1 MLIRQT
7 QRADYPEEYNIL
19 QSKGQLPSSS
29 CILNLNPF
37 LDADG
42 IMRSC
47 GRLTASDS
55 LSYDERHPILLAY
68 HSKLAELLVTFTHRI
83 SIHGGNQLMVHL
95 IRTRYWIP
103 KLRNL
108 IKRVTTTCKVCV
120 IHRKKVQSQL
130 MGKLPQS
137 RATYSRPFTH
147 TGLDFAGP
155 FDVKSYSGRACR
167 ITKGYVCVFVC
178 FSTKAI
184 HLEATSDLTTEKFL
198 GAFSRFA
205 ARRGCSLHL
214 YSDNGKTF
222 VGAEKALT
230 EDFIAAVKEKA
241 TSSFSHQSLS
251 WHFNPPGAPHM
262 GGLWEAGVKSFK
274 THFYKTTGNF
284 KYTLEELSTLLCR
297 IEACL
302 NSRPISAMSEDP
314 SDILALTPGHFLIG
328 GPLLVPADP
337 PTAGETSSILN
348 RWQRLKALGQLFAS
362 RWKAEYL
369 KEFHKRTKWQ
379 IPTYVRRRH
388 GNYQG
393 RPRSIVWMETNMS
406 NVYAFNVHNFVL
418 FLSASI
424 ISLRQPCRPIATNV
438 ASSSTDVLEELD
450 RSDAESVRGFIRF
463 GRVRG
468 FSG

>member
-1 MLIRQT
+1 
-7 QRADYPEEYNIL
+7 
-19 QSKGQLPSSS
+19 
-29 CILNLNPF
+29 
-37 LDADG
+37 
-42 IMRSC
+42 
-47 GRLTASDS
+47 
-55 LSYDERHPILLAY
+55 
-68 HSKLAELLVTFTHRI
+68 
-83 SIHGGNQLMVHL
+83 
-95 IRTRYWIP
+95 
-103 KLRNL
+103 
-108 IKRVTTTCKVCV
+108 
-120 IHRKKVQSQL
+120 

-205 ARRGCSLHL
+205 ARRGCPLHL

-230 EDFIAAVKEKA
+230 EDFIAAVKEKV

-274 THFYKTTGNF
+274 THFYKTT
-284 KYTLEELSTLLCR
+284 
-297 IEACL
+297 
-302 NSRPISAMSEDP
+302 AMSEDP

-328 GPLLVPADP
+328 GPLLVPAEP
-337 PTAGETSSILN
+337 PTAGEASSILN

-379 IPTYVRRRH
+379 IPTR
-388 GNYQG
+388 
-393 RPRSIVWMETNMS
+393 NMS
-406 NVYAFNVHNFVL
+406 EGDMVIIKEDHVPSYGWRLGRVQRVYPGSDDKVRVVDVRTARGIL
-418 FLSASI
+418 K
-424 ISLRQPCRPIATNV
+424 RPISKLV
-438 ASSSTDVLEELD
+438 FLPVDKHVQCLC
-450 RSDAESVRGFIRF
+450 VRCP
-463 GRVRG
+463 
-468 FSG
+468 

>member
-1 MLIRQT
+1 
-7 QRADYPEEYNIL
+7 
-19 QSKGQLPSSS
+19 
-29 CILNLNPF
+29 
-37 LDADG
+37 
-42 IMRSC
+42 MRSC

-68 HSKLAELLVTFTHRI
+68 HSKLAELLVTFTYRI
-83 SIHGGNQLMVHL
+83 SIHGGNQLMVRL

-205 ARRGCSLHL
+205 ARRGCPLHL

-230 EDFIAAVKEKA
+230 EDFIAAVKERLPRHLVTRAYPGISTLQAPPIWEACGKQESRA
-241 TSSFSHQSLS
+241 SRLTSTRRQRCQKIRRISSLS
-251 WHFNPPGAPHM
+251 
-262 GGLWEAGVKSFK
+262 L
-274 THFYKTTGNF
+274 
-284 KYTLEELSTLLCR
+284 R
-297 IEACL
+297 
-302 NSRPISAMSEDP
+302 
-314 SDILALTPGHFLIG
+314 DIF
-328 GPLLVPADP
+328 
-337 PTAGETSSILN
+337 
-348 RWQRLKALGQLFAS
+348 
-362 RWKAEYL
+362 
-369 KEFHKRTKWQ
+369 
-379 IPTYVRRRH
+379 
-388 GNYQG
+388 
-393 RPRSIVWMETNMS
+393 
-406 NVYAFNVHNFVL
+406 
-418 FLSASI
+418 
-424 ISLRQPCRPIATNV
+424 
-438 ASSSTDVLEELD
+438 
-450 RSDAESVRGFIRF
+450 
-463 GRVRG
+463 
-468 FSG
+468 

>member
-1 MLIRQT
+1 MGSPRAFFKLRSHAASHGFCAAVHQPLQTHSYAFFYRQ
-7 QRADYPEEYNIL
+7 EYNIL

-29 CILNLNPF
+29 FILNLNPF

-55 LSYDERHPILLAY
+55 LSYDERHP
-68 HSKLAELLVTFTHRI
+68 F
-83 SIHGGNQLMVHL
+83 GLMVRL

-108 IKRVTTTCKVCV
+108 IKRVTTTCKACV

-205 ARRGCSLHL
+205 ARRGCPLHL

-230 EDFIAAVKEKA
+230 EDFIAAVKEKV
-241 TSSFSHQSLS
+241 TSSFSHPGISTLQA
-251 WHFNPPGAPHM
+251 PPI
-262 GGLWEAGVKSFK
+262 WEA
-274 THFYKTTGNF
+274 
-284 KYTLEELSTLLCR
+284 
-297 IEACL
+297 
-302 NSRPISAMSEDP
+302 
-314 SDILALTPGHFLIG
+314 
-328 GPLLVPADP
+328 
-337 PTAGETSSILN
+337 
-348 RWQRLKALGQLFAS
+348 
-362 RWKAEYL
+362 
-369 KEFHKRTKWQ
+369 
-379 IPTYVRRRH
+379 
-388 GNYQG
+388 
-393 RPRSIVWMETNMS
+393 
-406 NVYAFNVHNFVL
+406 FVL
-418 FLSASI
+418 FLSASLV
-424 ISLRQPCRPIATNV
+424 SLRQPCRPIAPKV